1 MTMCVSYRACR
12 RNTHVKSSWL
22 FPSYLSGKI
31 LKLTTV
37 VDMSTKHFFPNTEGV
52 VILGLENLVN
62 RNSHL
67 ALDVPNKV
75 VYSKTH
81 HPSKVTLI
89 SGGGSGHEPAWSG
102 YVGDGMLAAA
112 ACGEVFASPS
122 TKQVMAAI
130 RRAPSD
136 AGIILCITNY
146 TGDNLHFGLARE
158 KAAGMG
164 YKVGV
169 LKMTDDVALGKKQ
182 VTNLGRRGLAANMW
196 VMKLTGAA
204 AEAGHPFEECL
215 SMGASVN
222 DNAVTVGSSLDHCHI
237 PGREHHR
244 AIPDD
249 TYVLGMGVHNEP
261 GLHEITPMPHVD
273 EVVAGMLK
281 YCLDP
286 SDKDRAFVEFKPDDV
301 ALLLINNLGGMSAFE
316 LEALTS
322 VTRKM
327 LEKDWKIVPQRVYAS
342 CFETSLNAP
351 GWSISLLNVSGIER
365 TTKVPISKLLELLDS
380 DTTAPAWPRNG
391 YREIDEV
398 KQADLDSTAGAHV
411 VGGKGPKV
419 DSALLESA
427 LRQACNDAIKAEP
440 DITKWDIQMGDGDCG
455 EAVVGMCQ
463 GALKKVDAGVCKD
476 GMLFNVLDEV
486 GEAVEE
492 VGGTLGAII
501 SIIVASFTTNL
512 RQAYSE
518 NESGFEMNSKAA
530 STAVGGAIKNLLG
543 YTSAREG
550 GRTVMDTLIP
560 FSQTFDKTGDFTKA
574 VEAADAGAK
583 STSGMKASFGRGTF
597 EFQGEDIL
605 Y

>member
-1 MTMCVSYRACR
+1 
-12 RNTHVKSSWL
+12 
-22 FPSYLSGKI
+22 
-31 LKLTTV
+31 
-37 VDMSTKHFFPNTEGV
+37 MSTKHFFPTTEGV
-52 VILGLENLVN
+52 VVQGLENLVA

-67 ALDVPNKV
+67 ALDATNKV

-81 HPSKVTLI
+81 QPSKVTLI

-204 AEAGHPFEECL
+204 AEAGQPFEECL
-215 SMGASVN
+215 SIGGAVN
-222 DNAVTVGSSLDHCHI
+222 GNAVTVGSSLDHCHI

-244 AIPDD
+244 AIPEKA
-249 TYVLGMGVHNEP
+249 YVLGMGVHNEP
-261 GLHEITPMPHVD
+261 GLHEINPMPHVD
-273 EVVAGMLK
+273 EIVADMLN

-286 SDKDRAFVEFKPDDV
+286 KDQDRAFVEFKPDDV
-301 ALLLINNLGGMSAFE
+301 VLLLINNLGGMSNFE
-316 LEALTS
+316 LEALTG

-327 LEKDWKIVPQRVYAS
+327 LKKNWNIVPERVHAS

-351 GWSISLLNVSGIER
+351 GWSISLLNVTGIER
-365 TTKVPISKLLELLDS
+365 DTKVPVSKLLELLDS

-391 YREIDEV
+391 YRKINEV
-398 KQADLDSTAGAHV
+398 KQADLEALADAYKA
-411 VGGKGPKV
+411 GGKGPQVDGKV
-419 DSALLESA
+419 LETS
-427 LRQACNDAIKAEP
+427 LRQACDDAIKAEP

-463 GALKKVDAGVCKD
+463 GVLKKLDSGLAKD
-476 GMLFNVLDEV
+476 GMLFPVLDEV

-492 VGGTLGAII
+492 IGGTLGAII

-512 RQAYSE
+512 RQAYAKD
-518 NESGFEMNSKAA
+518 ESGFQMDSKAA
-530 STAVGGAIKNLLG
+530 SAAVGGAIKNLLG

-560 FSQTFDKTGDFTKA
+560 FSETFEKTGDFGKA
-574 VEAADAGAK
+574 VEAGDKGAK
-583 STSGMKASFGRGTF
+583 STSGMKASFGRG
-597 EFQGEDIL
+597 
-605 Y
+605 